1 MNLPYAVQDADDN
14 DCGNSPRVSCLVPTL
29 MLYLGAA
36 ERRANGRW
44 RAGLSPQ
51 PPVEG
56 GDDGGGG
63 DGDGT
68 ENDIMRMM
76 LEILMKMTVMEKV
89 VTVIMVDDVGGDCW
103 REGSGYDGKGR
114 QVIEGGRTRR

>member
-14 DCGNSPRVSCLVPTL
+14 DCGNAPRVSCLVPTL
-29 MLYLGAA
+29 MLYRGAA

-44 RAGLSPQ
+44 RAGISPQ
-51 PPVEG
+51 PPVPR

-89 VTVIMVDDVGGDCW
+89 VTVIMVDDAGGDCW
-103 REGSGYDGKGR
+103 RGDCGDEGAR
-114 QVIEGGRTRR
+114 MRVIGGGRAGR